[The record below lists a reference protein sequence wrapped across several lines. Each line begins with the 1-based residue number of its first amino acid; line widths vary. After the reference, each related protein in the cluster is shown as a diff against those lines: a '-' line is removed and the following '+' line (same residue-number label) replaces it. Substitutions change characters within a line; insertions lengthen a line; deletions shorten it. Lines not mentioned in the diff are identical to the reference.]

1 MEQRSATHGIHLKDK
16 LGYALGDFA
25 GCLGFALVSSFL
37 QMFYTDSLH
46 IPLQQ
51 ITILMLI
58 ARIWDAINDTMWGS
72 FVDSRKPTR

>member
-37 QMFYTDSLH
+37 QMFYTIRFIS
-46 IPLQQ
+46 P
-51 ITILMLI
+51 
-58 ARIWDAINDTMWGS
+58 S
-72 FVDSRKPTR
+72 SRSRS